1 MESEGPNRSDIH
13 LTKDDEEEKIAEQ
26 TKEYFDGLAPKRHT
40 KPQRSEYESRYVDA
54 DQGDTALIPE
64 LVALQRLRSII
75 LSEYC
80 RVLQKL
86 VYGGTEVTEEF
97 KGTDCYKDLN
107 CIDKQHHTPKPPK
120 ILTSELPTSVTATI
134 NSGKNP
140 QKFLNLAPKLSKHA
154 SHPYKTHPLNPFLP
168 SISPQNPNPKS
179 PNLSTAMLELRLVQG
194 SLLKKVL
201 ESIKDLVNDAN
212 FDCSATGFSLQAM
225 DSSHVALVALL
236 LRAEGFEHYRC
247 DRNLSMGM
255 NLGNMAKMLKCAGND
270 DIITL
275 KADDG
280 SDTVT
285 FMFESPNQDKISDFE
300 MKLMDI
306 DSEHL
311 GIPEA
316 EYHAI
321 VRMPSAEFARI
332 CRDLS
337 SIGDT
342 VVISVTKEGVKF
354 STRGD
359 IGTANIVCRQNTTV
373 DKPEDQTVIEM
384 NEPVTLTF
392 ALRYMNSFTKA
403 TPLSNIVTISL
414 SSELPVVVEYKIAEM
429 GYIRFYLA
437 PKIEEDEDETKPQ
450 V

>member
-1 MESEGPNRSDIH
+1 
-13 LTKDDEEEKIAEQ
+13 
-26 TKEYFDGLAPKRHT
+26 
-40 KPQRSEYESRYVDA
+40 
-54 DQGDTALIPE
+54 
-64 LVALQRLRSII
+64 
-75 LSEYC
+75 
-80 RVLQKL
+80 
-86 VYGGTEVTEEF
+86 
-97 KGTDCYKDLN
+97 
-107 CIDKQHHTPKPPK
+107 
-120 ILTSELPTSVTATI
+120 
-134 NSGKNP
+134 
-140 QKFLNLAPKLSKHA
+140 
-154 SHPYKTHPLNPFLP
+154 
-168 SISPQNPNPKS
+168 
-179 PNLSTAMLELRLVQG
+179 MLELRLVQG

-201 ESIKDLVNDAN
+201 DAIKELVKDAN
-212 FDCSATGFSLQAM
+212 FDCSTTGFSLQAM
-225 DSSHVALVALL
+225 DSSHVALVSLL

-255 NLGNMAKMLKCAGND
+255 NLDNMAKMLKCSGND
-270 DIITL
+270 DIITI

-280 SDTVT
+280 SDSVT
-285 FMFESPNQDKISDFE
+285 FMFESPTQDKISDFE

-321 VRMPSAEFARI
+321 IRMPSAEFAKI
-332 CRDLS
+332 CRDLA

-342 VVISVTKEGVKF
+342 VVISVSKEGVKF

-359 IGTANIVCRQNTTV
+359 IGAANVVLRQNTTV
-373 DKPEDQTVIEM
+373 DKPEEATIIEM
-384 NEPVTLTF
+384 NEPVSLTF

-437 PKIEEDEDETKPQ
+437 PKIEEDEDETKPE

>member
-1 MESEGPNRSDIH
+1 
-13 LTKDDEEEKIAEQ
+13 
-26 TKEYFDGLAPKRHT
+26 
-40 KPQRSEYESRYVDA
+40 
-54 DQGDTALIPE
+54 
-64 LVALQRLRSII
+64 
-75 LSEYC
+75 
-80 RVLQKL
+80 
-86 VYGGTEVTEEF
+86 
-97 KGTDCYKDLN
+97 
-107 CIDKQHHTPKPPK
+107 
-120 ILTSELPTSVTATI
+120 
-134 NSGKNP
+134 
-140 QKFLNLAPKLSKHA
+140 
-154 SHPYKTHPLNPFLP
+154 
-168 SISPQNPNPKS
+168 
-179 PNLSTAMLELRLVQG
+179 MLELRLVQG

-201 ESIKDLVNDAN
+201 EAVKDLVNDAN

-236 LRAEGFEHYRC
+236 LRSEGFEHYRC
-247 DRNLSMGM
+247 DRNISMGM

-280 SDTVT
+280 SDVVT
-285 FMFESPNQDKISDFE
+285 FMFESPTQDKIADFE

-321 VRMPSAEFARI
+321 VRMPSSEFARI
-332 CRDLS
+332 CKDLS

-373 DKPEDQTVIEM
+373 DKPEEATVIEM
-384 NEPVTLTF
+384 NEPVSLTF
-392 ALRYMNSFTKA
+392 ALRYFNSFTKA
-403 TPLSNIVTISL
+403 TPLSNTVTLSL

-437 PKIEEDEDETKPQ
+437 PKIEDDDEDAKP
-450 V
+450 